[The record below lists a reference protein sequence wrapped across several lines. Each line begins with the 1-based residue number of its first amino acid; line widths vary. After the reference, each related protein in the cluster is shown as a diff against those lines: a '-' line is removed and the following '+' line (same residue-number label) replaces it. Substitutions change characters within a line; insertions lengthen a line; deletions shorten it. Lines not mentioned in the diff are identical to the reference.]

1 MVLKLKIIFPLDT
14 EKSQIS
20 YYCGHEPECQLF
32 GNEKAFQMAVAN
44 VEQYYSVVGILELMP
59 ETMRVLESFVPF
71 YFHGVTEEYENQ
83 FEKKLR
89 NKNLLKPR
97 VREDIKEMVA
107 KNMSLEIK
115 FYEFCKQRLYK
126 QLLSVS

>member
-1 MVLKLKIIFPLDT
+1 
-14 EKSQIS
+14 
-20 YYCGHEPECQLF
+20 
-32 GNEKAFQMAVAN
+32 MAVAN

-59 ETMRVLESFVPF
+59 ETLKVLESFVPS
-71 YFHGVTEEYENQ
+71 YFHGISEVYDNQ
-83 FEKKLR
+83 FKKKR
-89 NKNLLKPR
+89 KNQNLSKPR

-126 QLLSVS
+126 QFLSVSSF